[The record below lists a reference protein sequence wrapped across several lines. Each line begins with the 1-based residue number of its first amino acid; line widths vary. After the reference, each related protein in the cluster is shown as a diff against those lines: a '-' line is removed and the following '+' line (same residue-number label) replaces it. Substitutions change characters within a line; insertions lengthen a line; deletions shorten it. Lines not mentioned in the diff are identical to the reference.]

1 MKPLIYDQN
10 RLETLCRDYYVQRL
24 AVFGSV
30 LKGEDKPTSDLDLL
44 VEFKPESKVGLFG
57 LERLQREL
65 GEVFGRRVDL
75 NTAGFLN
82 RAFRNEVVQN
92 AHPIYT
98 G

>member
-1 MKPLIYDQN
+1 VKKLVYDQN
-10 RLETLCRDYYVQRL
+10 RLDELCRNYYVKRL
-24 AVFGSV
+24 SVFGSV
-30 LKGEDKPTSDLDLL
+30 LRGEDTPDSDLDLL
-44 VEFKPESKVGLFG
+44 LEFKPESKVGLFG

-65 GEVFGRRVDL
+65 GDVFRRKVDL

-92 AHPIYT
+92 ARTIYT